1 MQPWRKSEWVR
12 CLAVLDLRWRS
23 MPRLSPAA
31 PSSVKRT
38 IAKALRRS
46 SLSRRWGSEIR
57 RTPIAMPKRKVLR
70 VAKPGFDRPALG
82 VGIDDLAR
90 ARLGVAGGQAPGFLH
105 VFGVD
110 ADDGAH
116 FAPARGDRGGGKFA
130 RPTALADPVRGEAGL
145 ALRRPR

>member
-31 PSSVKRT
+31 PSIVKRT

-57 RTPIAMPKRKVLR
+57 RTPIPMPNEDRQPQQR
-70 VAKPGFDRPALG
+70 RRPAMVSDEVQRQGRLVVG
-82 VGIDDLAR
+82 VEVGPIHGDDDR
-90 ARLGVAGGQAPGFLH
+90 A
-105 VFGVD
+105 
-110 ADDGAH
+110 
-116 FAPARGDRGGGKFA
+116 
-130 RPTALADPVRGEAGL
+130 ALADHLGHPGAEHVPYDD
-145 ALRRPR
+145 ALIAEQSVDLLED